1 MSWWDRAACRDADTD
16 AFYPE
21 GAGLTKTAE
30 RLCERCPVMTD
41 CLDWALAHDE
51 VWGTWGGLSERERR
65 QLRVPRRPGRPR
77 VA

>member
-1 MSWWDRAACRDADTD
+1 VTWQDQAACQGADTD

-21 GAGLTKTAE
+21 AGGLTETAE
-30 RLCERCPVMTD
+30 RLCESCPVMAE
-41 CLDWALAHDE
+41 CLDWALDHSE

-65 QLRVPRRPGRPR
+65 QLRRQR